1 MDSNYRLKVLYCLLV
16 ALVLVANSHATSG
29 NEKQSV
35 VERFNTVHDAKSTKS
50 SQQAVNNPSA
60 NNKKLI
66 DINKASKAELM
77 TLPAIGEMEANKI
90 IAGRPYNSK
99 ADIVTHGQLSGGV
112 YQIIKPRIV
121 VK

>member
-1 MDSNYRLKVLYCLLV
+1 
-16 ALVLVANSHATSG
+16 
-29 NEKQSV
+29 
-35 VERFNTVHDAKSTKS
+35 
-50 SQQAVNNPSA
+50 
-60 NNKKLI
+60 
-66 DINKASKAELM
+66 M
-77 TLPAIGEMEANKI
+77 TLPAIGEMEASKI